1 MVKINI
7 EMPTDCASCQ
17 LRKIMGCKIA
27 NASGW
32 LNNKRDDNCPLEQ
45 PEATK
50 SEDRKAVAK
59 W

>member
-45 PEATK
+45 SEATK
-50 SEDRKAVAK
+50 SEDRKAVIK
-59 W
+59 